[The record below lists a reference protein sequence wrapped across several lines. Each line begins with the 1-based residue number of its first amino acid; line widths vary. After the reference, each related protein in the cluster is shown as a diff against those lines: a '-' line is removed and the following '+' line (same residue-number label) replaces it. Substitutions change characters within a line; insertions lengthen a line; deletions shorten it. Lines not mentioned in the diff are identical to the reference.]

1 MAISDETSPG
11 RRDDSLSRTTDD
23 LKTTAT
29 QATDTAKHNAAATLN
44 ENRKTAADEIEGM
57 AHAVRTAAS
66 DLQEQ
71 DREGLSHYVTEM
83 ADSVSALASGLR
95 KKSVDELMH
104 DAENIARR
112 NPALFIGGSIA
123 IGLGLARFAKAS
135 SHRHSETR
143 TEPNTDTHMHSHS
156 STHADTREPK
166 ADTSLPTGFTTA
178 EGMGRTKSTGNGNGN
193 GLGNNSDNRLGGV
206 RYE

>member
-1 MAISDETSPG
+1 MFKRRNAMAIYDETSPG

-23 LKTTAT
+23 LKATAT
-29 QATDTAKHNAAATLN
+29 QATDTAKQKAAATLD

-57 AHAVRTAAS
+57 ARAVRTAAS

-104 DAENIARR
+104 DAQNIARR

-143 TEPNTDTHMHSHS
+143 LESDTDTHASHS
-156 STHADTREPK
+156 STRADIRDLK
-166 ADTSLPTGFTTA
+166 AEASLPTGFTTA
-178 EGMGRTKSTGNGNGN
+178 EGMGRTKSTGNGNGM
-193 GLGNNSDNRLGGV
+193 GNN
-206 RYE
+206 